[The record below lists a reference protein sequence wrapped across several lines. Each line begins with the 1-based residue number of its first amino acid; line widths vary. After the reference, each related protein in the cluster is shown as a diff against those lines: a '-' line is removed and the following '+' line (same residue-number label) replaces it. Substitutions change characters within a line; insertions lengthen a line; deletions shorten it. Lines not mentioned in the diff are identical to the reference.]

1 MEGPQKMKYITIYD
15 PAIQYLSIFQRKKI
29 LFWKH
34 ICTPMFIAAL
44 RKMTLMNIYTKY
56 KPNHT
61 YI

>member
-44 RKMTLMNIYTKY
+44 RKMTFFNEYLY
-56 KPNHT
+56 
-61 YI
+61 